1 MVGLGFLR
9 PEGYTLALAANAD
22 GSVIVGTAGEE
33 GNDATLWTAQL
44 GTVNLQSYLIAHGA
58 SGLEGWRLRE
68 ATDISAD
75 GATIAG
81 WGTDPTGRDVAWV
94 ATVPEP
100 SVALALFALF
110 VAGARRGKSSRSG

>member
-44 GTVNLQSYLIAHGA
+44 GTVNLQSYLVAQGVT
-58 SGLEGWRLRE
+58 GLAGWRLRE
-68 ATDISAD
+68 ATDVSTD
-75 GATIAG
+75 GTTIAG
-81 WGTDPTGRDVAWV
+81 WGTDATGRDVRWV

-100 SVALALFALF
+100 SVAWVLVALF
-110 VAGARRGKSSRSG
+110 VAGALSRTRRCAR